1 MAKTLYIIDGHA
13 HIYSAYY
20 APMRELTSP
29 TGEPTKATYIFTNA
43 MLGLIQNYK
52 PDYLVVTM
60 DSKAPTFRK
69 DMYPEY
75 KAHRPP
81 MPEDMPPQI
90 EAIEQILEAMHIP
103 VLRKDGFEADDLIG
117 TLTTQGA
124 AQGFTC
130 SVCSRDKDILQLLN
144 EKVCTLDI
152 KRGIKTTVETL
163 KETRGI
169 SPEQFLEV
177 LALQGDTADNVP
189 GVPDVGPKTAL
200 TWIQKYGSI
209 GNLYAQAD
217 EIKGKRGESLR
228 ASRDIVD
235 LSKRLVTIDCNV
247 SIDLDFGAMAL
258 VPFDVPRLRRLF
270 EGLGF
275 TRLIKQLDLGGDG
288 AQAGSDAGDVAFGA
302 SERQDIKTAKPTY
315 RLVDTTEKLDALC
328 EQLKDVS
335 LMAVDTETT
344 SVQPMRADLV
354 GISLGWK
361 THEAYYLPV
370 KAPLG
375 EACLRVAEVQAKLG
389 PILAN
394 EQVKKIGQ
402 NIKYDW
408 LILANAGL
416 PLNGIAFDTMVA
428 SYCVSPDRQSH
439 SMNAMALDY
448 LNYEC
453 VSITELIGK
462 GKKQVTFDM
471 VETSVACE
479 YAAEDADITW
489 QLYEYLKPRLEALPQ
504 ISELFYTVEMPLLE
518 VLAAMEFHGVCLD
531 TKHLQSMSHDIA
543 RTLDDVTDEIYRH
556 AQSIFNIDS
565 PKQLGGILFDKLGLT
580 SMRKGKTGRSTDAKV
595 LEQISDQHP
604 IVDRVLQYRQLRK
617 LQSTYVDKLGTLI
630 SSRTHRVHTSFNQAV
645 TATGRLS
652 SSDPNLQ
659 NIPIRTPLGRQIR
672 QAFVAQEASDCLLT
686 ADYSQVELRLLAHLS
701 QDPALI
707 EAFASDQDIHR
718 FVASQVF
725 GVAFDDVTSEMRSKS
740 KAVNFGIIYGQG
752 AFGLSRAIGMSMGEA
767 KQFIEDYFQRY
778 GSIQAFMDQV
788 VAQAEAQGYVE
799 TMLHRRRPIP
809 DIHSTQANRKAQA
822 RRLAVNTV
830 VQGSAADL
838 IKLAMIRIQ
847 QRIESEQL
855 PVKMILQV
863 HDELVFELNAGH
875 VTEHAKW
882 IETAMTEAMN
892 LSVPLKVDMGH
903 GPTWLSG
910 K

>member
-13 HIYSAYY
+13 HIYSAYF
-20 APMRELTSP
+20 APMRDLTSP

-43 MLGLIQNYK
+43 LLGLIQNYK

-69 DMYPEY
+69 EMYPEY
-75 KAHRPP
+75 KAHRSP

-90 EAIEQILEAMHIP
+90 QAIEQILEAMHIP

-117 TLTTQGA
+117 TLTKQGV
-124 AQGFTC
+124 AQGLAC

-144 EKVCTLDI
+144 EQVCILDI
-152 KRGIKTTVETL
+152 KKGIKTTAETL
-163 KETRGI
+163 QESQGI
-169 SPEQFLEV
+169 SPDQFIEV

-189 GVPDVGPKTAL
+189 GVSDVGPKTAL
-200 TWIQKYGSI
+200 TWIQTYGSI
-209 GNLYAQAD
+209 ENLYAHAD

-228 ASRDIVD
+228 ASRDILN
-235 LSKRLVTIDCNV
+235 LSKRLVTIDCDV
-247 SIDLDFGAMAL
+247 SIELDFEAMIL
-258 VPFDVPRLRRLF
+258 TPFDVPKLRSLF
-270 EGLGF
+270 ETLGF
-275 TRLIKQLDLGGDG
+275 TRLIKQLDKGGDG
-288 AQAGSDAGDVAFGA
+288 PEASSDLPDSTSNA
-302 SERQDIKTAKPTY
+302 SERQSLRTVKPTY
-315 RLVDTTEKLDALC
+315 TLVDTAEKLDVLC

-354 GISLGWK
+354 GISLAWMA
-361 THEAYYLPV
+361 HEAYYLPV

-375 EACLRVAEVQAKLG
+375 ESCLRVAEVQSRLG
-389 PILAN
+389 PILAD

-428 SYCVSPDRQSH
+428 SYCAVPDRVSH

-448 LNYEC
+448 LNYDC

-489 QLYEYLKPRLEALPQ
+489 QLYEHLKPRLEALPQ
-504 ISELFYTVEMPLLE
+504 ISELFYTVEMPLVE
-518 VLAAMEFHGVCLD
+518 VLAAMELHGVCLD
-531 TKHLQSMSHDIA
+531 TKHLQTMSHDIA
-543 RTLDDVTDEIYRH
+543 RILDDVTDEIYKH

-580 SMRKGKTGRSTDAKV
+580 SVRKGKTGRSTDAKV

-604 IVDRVLQYRQLRK
+604 IVACVLQYRQLRK
-617 LQSTYVDKLGTLI
+617 LQTTYVDKLGTLI
-630 SSRTHRVHTSFNQAV
+630 SNKTNRVHTSFNQAV

-672 QAFVAQEASDCLLT
+672 QAFVAQKATDCILA

-707 EAFASDQDIHR
+707 EAFASDHDIHR
-718 FVASQVF
+718 FVASQI
-725 GVAFDDVTSEMRSKS
+725 FDVPFDEVTPEMRSKS

-752 AFGLSRAIGMSMGEA
+752 AFGLSRSVGMSMGEA
-767 KQFIEDYFQRY
+767 KQFIEDYFKRY
-778 GSIQAFMDQV
+778 GSIGAFMDQI
-788 VAQAEAQGYVE
+788 VAQAEDQGYVE

-809 DIHSTQANRKAQA
+809 DIRSANANRKAQA

-838 IKLAMIRIQ
+838 IKLAMIKIQ
-847 QRIESEQL
+847 QKIESEQL

-863 HDELVFELNAGH
+863 HDELVFELDAAG
-875 VTEHAKW
+875 VSEHAQW
-882 IETAMTEAMN
+882 IEAAMTGAMT

-903 GPTWLSG
+903 GPNWLSG

>member
-29 TGEPTKATYIFTNA
+29 SGEPTKATYIFTTA
-43 MLGLIQNYK
+43 MLGLIQNYT

-60 DSKAPTFRK
+60 DSKAPTFRR

-90 EAIEQILEAMHIP
+90 QSIEQILEAMHIP

-117 TLTTQGA
+117 TLTRQGA
-124 AQGFTC
+124 ARGLAC
-130 SVCSRDKDILQLLN
+130 AVCSRDKDILQLLN
-144 EKVCTLDI
+144 EQVCTLDI

-163 KETRGI
+163 KEAQGI
-169 SPEQFLEV
+169 SPDQFLEV

-209 GNLYAQAD
+209 ENLYAHAY

-235 LSKRLVTIDCNV
+235 LSKRLVTIDCDV
-247 SIDLDFGAMAL
+247 PVDLDFEAMAL
-258 VPFDVPRLRRLF
+258 TPFDVPNLRSLF
-270 EGLGF
+270 ETLGF
-275 TRLIKQLDLGGDG
+275 TRLIKQLDAGGQG
-288 AQAGSDAGDVAFGA
+288 VAAGLEPVVVSSTD
-302 SERQDIKTAKPTY
+302 SERQNLKTVKPAYT
-315 RLVDTTEKLDALC
+315 LVDTQEKLDALC
-328 EQLKDVS
+328 EQLRGVDV
-335 LMAVDTETT
+335 LAIDTETT

-354 GISLGWK
+354 GISLAWK

-375 EACLRVAEVQAKLG
+375 EACLHVTEVQAKLG
-389 PILAN
+389 PILADD
-394 EQVKKIGQ
+394 QVKKIGQ

-416 PLNGIAFDTMVA
+416 PLNGIVFDTMVA
-428 SYCVSPDRQSH
+428 SYCVAPERASH
-439 SMNAMALDY
+439 AMNAMALDY

-462 GKKQVTFDM
+462 GKNQLTFDM

-479 YAAEDADITW
+479 YAAEDADVTW
-489 QLYEYLKPRLEALPQ
+489 QLYEVLKPRLEALPQ
-504 ISELFYTVEMPLLE
+504 ISELFYTVEMPLVE

-543 RTLDDVTDEIYRH
+543 RVLDDVTDEIYKY

-565 PKQLGGILFDKLGLT
+565 PKQLGSVLFDKLGLT

-595 LEQISDQHP
+595 LEQIADQHP
-604 IVDRVLQYRQLRK
+604 IVGCVLQYRQLRK
-617 LQSTYVDKLGTLI
+617 LQNTYVDKLGTLI
-630 SSRTHRVHTSFNQAV
+630 SSRTNRVHTSFNQAV

-672 QAFVAQEASDCLLT
+672 QAFVAEKATDCILT

-707 EAFASDQDIHR
+707 EAFAADQDIHR

-725 GVAFDDVTSEMRSKS
+725 GVPFDEVTSEMRSKS

-752 AFGLSRAIGMSMGEA
+752 AFGLSRSIGMSMGEA
-767 KQFIEDYFQRY
+767 KQFIDDYFQRY
-778 GSIQAFMDQV
+778 GSIQAFMDQI
-788 VAQAEAQGYVE
+788 VAQAEEQGYVE

-809 DIHSTQANRKAQA
+809 DIHSANANRKAQA
-822 RRLAVNTV
+822 RRLAINTV

-838 IKLAMIRIQ
+838 IKLAMINIQ
-847 QRIESEQL
+847 RRIESEQL

-863 HDELVFELNAGH
+863 HDELVFEVETAH
-875 VTEHAKW
+875 VSEHAQW
-882 IETAMTEAMN
+882 IETAMTEAMT

>member
-1 MAKTLYIIDGHA
+1 
-13 HIYSAYY
+13 
-20 APMRELTSP
+20 
-29 TGEPTKATYIFTNA
+29 
-43 MLGLIQNYK
+43 
-52 PDYLVVTM
+52 
-60 DSKAPTFRK
+60 
-69 DMYPEY
+69 
-75 KAHRPP
+75 
-81 MPEDMPPQI
+81 
-90 EAIEQILEAMHIP
+90 
-103 VLRKDGFEADDLIG
+103 
-117 TLTTQGA
+117 
-124 AQGFTC
+124 
-130 SVCSRDKDILQLLN
+130 
-144 EKVCTLDI
+144 
-152 KRGIKTTVETL
+152 
-163 KETRGI
+163 
-169 SPEQFLEV
+169 
-177 LALQGDTADNVP
+177 
-189 GVPDVGPKTAL
+189 
-200 TWIQKYGSI
+200 
-209 GNLYAQAD
+209 

-235 LSKRLVTIDCNV
+235 LSKRLVTIDCDV
-247 SIDLDFGAMAL
+247 SIPLDFEAMPL
-258 VPFDVPRLRRLF
+258 TPFDVPGLRSLF

-288 AQAGSDAGDVAFGA
+288 TQAGSDAGDVTSGA

-328 EQLKDVS
+328 EQLKDVR

-354 GISLGWK
+354 GISLAWK
-361 THEAYYLPV
+361 THEAYCLPV
-370 KAPLG
+370 MAPLG

-428 SYCVSPDRQSH
+428 SYCVAPDRMSH
-439 SMNAMALDY
+439 AMNAMALDY

-479 YAAEDADITW
+479 YAAEDADVTW
-489 QLYEYLKPRLEALPQ
+489 QLYEYLIPRLEALPQ
-504 ISELFYTVEMPLLE
+504 ISELFYTVEMPLVE

-543 RTLDDVTDEIYRH
+543 RILDDVTDEIYKH

-580 SMRKGKTGRSTDAKV
+580 SVRKGKTGRSTDAKV

-604 IVDRVLQYRQLRK
+604 IVECVLQYRQLRK
-617 LQSTYVDKLGTLI
+617 LQTTYVDKLGTLI
-630 SSRTHRVHTSFNQAV
+630 SGKTNRVHTSFNQAV

-672 QAFVAQEASDCLLT
+672 QAFVAEKATDCLLT

-725 GVAFDDVTSEMRSKS
+725 GVPFDEVTPDMRSKS

-752 AFGLSRAIGMSMGEA
+752 AFGLSRSIGMSMGEA

-809 DIHSTQANRKAQA
+809 DIHSTQVNRKAQA

-838 IKLAMIRIQ
+838 IKLAMINIQ
-847 QRIESEQL
+847 QRIESERL
-855 PVKMILQV
+855 DVKMILQV
-863 HDELVFELNAGH
+863 HDELVFELDAGL
-875 VTEHAKW
+875 VSEHAKW
-882 IETAMTEAMN
+882 IETAMTDAMT

>member
-29 TGEPTKATYIFTNA
+29 AGEPTKATYIFTNA
-43 MLGLIQNYK
+43 LLGLIRNYN
-52 PDYLVVTM
+52 PDCLVVTM

-75 KAHRPP
+75 KAHRSP
-81 MPEDMPPQI
+81 MPEDMPGQI
-90 EAIEQILEAMHIP
+90 SHIEQILEAMHIP

-117 TLTTQGA
+117 TLTRQGA
-124 AQGFTC
+124 AQGMAC

-144 EKVCTLDI
+144 EQVCILDI
-152 KRGIKTTVETL
+152 KKGIKTTVATL
-163 KETRGI
+163 KETQGI
-169 SPEQFLEV
+169 SPEQFIDV
-177 LALQGDTADNVP
+177 LALQGDTADNIP
-189 GVPDVGPKTAL
+189 GVPDVGPKTAI

-209 GNLYAQAD
+209 ENLYAHAH
-217 EIKGKRGESLR
+217 EIKGKRGENLR
-228 ASRDIVD
+228 ASRDILD
-235 LSKRLVTIDCNV
+235 LSKRLVTIDCDV
-247 SIDLDFGAMAL
+247 SVDLDFEAMA
-258 VPFDVPRLRRLF
+258 VTPFDVLRLRSLF
-270 EGLGF
+270 EELGF
-275 TRLIKQLDLGGDG
+275 TRLIKQLD
-288 AQAGSDAGDVAFGA
+288 QAGTGQEKGSDTLELVATA
-302 SERQDIKTAKPTY
+302 TERQNLKTVKHTY
-315 RLVDTTEKLDALC
+315 TLVDTSEKLDGLC
-328 EQLKDVS
+328 EQLKDIL
-335 LMAVDTETT
+335 LMAIDTETT

-354 GISLGWK
+354 GISLSWK
-361 THEAYYLPV
+361 AHEAYYLPV

-375 EACLRVAEVQAKLG
+375 EPCLRLPEVQAKLG
-389 PILAN
+389 SMLAN
-394 EQVKKIGQ
+394 ERVKKVGQ

-416 PLNGIAFDTMVA
+416 TLNGIVFDTMVA
-428 SYCVSPDRQSH
+428 SYCVAPDRMSH
-439 SMNAMALDY
+439 AMNNMALDY

-453 VSITELIGK
+453 ISITELIGK
-462 GKKQVTFDM
+462 GKKQLTFD
-471 VETSVACE
+471 VVDTAVACE

-489 QLYEYLKPRLEALPQ
+489 QLFEYLKPRLEALPD
-504 ISELFYTVEMPLLE
+504 ISDLFQTVEMPLVL

-531 TKHLQSMSHDIA
+531 TKHLQSMSHEIA
-543 RTLDDVTDEIYRH
+543 RILDDVTDEIYKY
-556 AQSIFNIDS
+556 AQSVFNIDS
-565 PKQLGGILFDKLGLT
+565 PKQLGEILFDKLGLT
-580 SMRKGKTGRSTDAKV
+580 SVRKGKTGRSTDAKV
-595 LEQISDQHP
+595 LEQILDQHP
-604 IVDRVLQYRQLRK
+604 IVPCLLQYRQLRK
-617 LQSTYVDKLGTLI
+617 LQTTYVDKLGLLI
-630 SSRTHRVHTSFNQAV
+630 NGRTNRLHTSFNQTV

-672 QAFVAQEASDCLLT
+672 QAFVAQKDTDCILA

-725 GVAFDDVTSEMRSKS
+725 GVPFDEVTSDMRSKS

-752 AFGLSRAIGMSMGEA
+752 AFGLSRSIGLSMGEA
-767 KQFIEDYFQRY
+767 KQFIEDYFHRY
-778 GSIQAFMDQV
+778 GSIQAFMDQIV
-788 VAQAEAQGYVE
+788 AEAEDRGYVE

-809 DIHSTQANRKAQA
+809 DIHSANANRKAQA

-838 IKLAMIRIQ
+838 IKLAMIKIQ
-847 QRIESEQL
+847 HKIESEQL
-855 PVKMILQV
+855 AVKMILQV
-863 HDELVFELNAGH
+863 HDELVFELD
-875 VTEHAKW
+875 TDHASDHAQW
-882 IETAMTEAMN
+882 IERAMTGAMT
-892 LSVPLKVDMGH
+892 LSVPLKVDIGY